1 MRLGAEPNFFDEMG
15 VFEKFIGNR
24 FFRKYIIL
32 LHYYILHYYIKDFDP
47 LEWGCFLKLI
57 IYYNKL

>member
-24 FFRKYIIL
+24 LFRKYIIL

-47 LEWGCFLKLI
+47 LGMGLLPKA
-57 IYYNKL
+57 YYIL